1 MSTQPPPIPIKLKPK
16 TLKKLSQQGRG
27 PVYVIVPN
35 PPHPPGGQGP
45 GPSLQHPHQQHQR
58 SSYNSNFTLMP
69 RHHQHVSLVPMPPPL
84 PPPPPAITNA
94 SVASG
99 QNGSINSSG
108 SLLLDNHQ
116 RFRPEKPSN
125 SRPRV
130 QQLQQWMRH
139 ERNSANWIKHLT
151 DDDDDDEETEDVVDH
166 QQRRN
171 GTSNSTN
178 HQRPS
183 SQVQLS
189 SRVASMTIADV
200 SPRFALKVSLFL
212 FILSC
217 LHYVV
222 VCFVCL
228 CSVIRPLMHLE
239 RLNNFC
245 KERKNDDIQNQSK
258 DLVIYRCRQGPLT
271 NCDQRGHFLFP
282 FFLLCVAPI
291 ENERRLQVS

>member
-1 MSTQPPPIPIKLKPK
+1 
-16 TLKKLSQQGRG
+16 
-27 PVYVIVPN
+27 
-35 PPHPPGGQGP
+35 
-45 GPSLQHPHQQHQR
+45 
-58 SSYNSNFTLMP
+58 MP
-69 RHHQHVSLVPMPPPL
+69 RHHQHVPLVPMPPPL
-84 PPPPPAITNA
+84 PPPPPAITNS

-116 RFRPEKPSN
+116 RFRPDKPSN

-139 ERNSANWIKHLT
+139 ERNNTNWIKHLT
-151 DDDDDDEETEDVVDH
+151 DDDDDDEETEDVIDH

-171 GTSNSTN
+171 GSSNSTK
-178 HQRPS
+178 RPS

-212 FILSC
+212 FIFFILLFC
-217 LHYVV
+217 LACTMSY

-228 CSVIRPLMHLE
+228 FVLSHPAIDALGAIKQFFVR
-239 RLNNFC
+239 
-245 KERKNDDIQNQSK
+245 KEKQLHSKSIQGSCH
-258 DLVIYRCRQGPLT
+258 RRQGPLT
-271 NCDQRGHFLFP
+271 NYDRHGHFLFP
-282 FFLLCVAPI
+282 FFYFV
-291 ENERRLQVS
+291 